1 MNVTNGPV
9 KWLVNFFGRSTL
21 SEAVPL
27 VVEKE
32 GRQVE
37 YRIYDDT
44 FGADNAWSELERLV
58 DSSDEDAVVAAARFF
73 TAMNKMKVDG
83 RCYAK
88 PLPLD
93 LINCSSFRPE
103 AILHARKTRGH
114 HLYLTF
120 IKRPMAQYG
129 EVRILKALAEPRPT
143 NESATDSKE
152 RHNKMTAA
160 LSAGAYHG

>member
-1 MNVTNGPV
+1 M
-9 KWLVNFFGRSTL
+9 
-21 SEAVPL
+21 
-27 VVEKE
+27 
-32 GRQVE
+32 E

-44 FGADNAWSELERLV
+44 FGADNAWSEIERLA

-88 PLPLD
+88 PLPMD
-93 LINCSSFRPE
+93 LIKCSSFTPE
-103 AILHARKTRGH
+103 AILHARNTRGH

-129 EVRILKALAEPRPT
+129 EVRILKALAEPSPSS
-143 NESATDSKE
+143 ESATDSKD

-160 LSAGAYHG
+160 LRAGVYHG